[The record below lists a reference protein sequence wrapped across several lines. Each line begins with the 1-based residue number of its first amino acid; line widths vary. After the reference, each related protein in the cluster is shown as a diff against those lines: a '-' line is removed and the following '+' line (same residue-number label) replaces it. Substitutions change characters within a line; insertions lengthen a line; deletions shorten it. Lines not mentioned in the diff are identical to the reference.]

1 MMRARFSTPV
11 VALSLL
17 FFHTAL
23 GVTKGDVAPDFT
35 LAALGSESTGSL
47 SATHGKIR
55 YIDFWASWCAP
66 CRVSIPDIV
75 ALQEELGGDRF
86 EVIGVNVDERVEDAL
101 DFLDRFPVNY
111 ANFSDPH
118 GATAEAY
125 ALRTMPMSFVIDPRG
140 RITLVHEGF
149 KRGDMETIRAHI
161 VELLAQQ
168 RAEGP

>member
-1 MMRARFSTPV
+1 MRTRLSTPV
-11 VALSLL
+11 LALSLL
-17 FFHTAL
+17 FTHTAL
-23 GVTKGDVAPDFT
+23 GVMEGDVAPDFT

-47 SATHGKIR
+47 SGTHGKIR

-86 EVIGVNVDERVEDAL
+86 EVIGINVDERVEDAL
-101 DFLDRFPVNY
+101 DFLQRIPVNY
-111 ANFSDPH
+111 ANFSDPD

-125 ALRTMPMSFVIDPRG
+125 ALRTMPMSFVIDPQG
-140 RITLVHEGF
+140 RVTLVHEGF

-168 RAEGP
+168 GAEGP